1 MKKFNHFFLFA
12 IIFTLSACQDDQT
25 PESGLRS
32 YVNYIHSTSAT
43 KDGFVERSS
52 GELRAALE
60 TMDES
65 EFETFI
71 EQMKHSVQKDFDIN
85 KKNCEELKCFITYTI
100 EYDAQ
105 SKGKSVYN
113 VDVRKIAELVK
124 EDESWKIAS
133 VENVKSYY
141 EGSSELT
148 PDDFSQDNQGV
159 MPDERNNSQP

>member
-1 MKKFNHFFLFA
+1 MKKFNQFFLFT
-12 IIFTLSACQDDQT
+12 IILMLSACQEEQT

-32 YVNYIHSTSAT
+32 YVNYTHSTNAT
-43 KDGFVERSS
+43 KDGFIELST
-52 GELRAALE
+52 GDLRAALE
-60 TMDES
+60 TMDEGQ
-65 EFETFI
+65 FDTFI
-71 EQMKHSVQKDFDIN
+71 EQMKHSIQKDFDIN
-85 KKNCEELKCFITYTI
+85 KKNCQELKCFITYTI

-105 SKGKSVYN
+105 SKGKSVYS

-124 EDESWKIAS
+124 EDEKWKIAS

-159 MPDERNNSQP
+159 MPDDMSGAQP